1 MTAIENLPVDI
12 LYSIFREFEID
23 DLINVRT
30 TCTAFRNAVD
40 SIKKFSG
47 TVNAMSMA
55 EYGIS
60 TLPLVDYSAC
70 KFVFHYHVSM
80 ICDMLKVVVATN
92 NEMNSVVIQSPSE
105 RLWHKYDG
113 YTTFYPML
121 HKIKCIELHSNFPVK
136 KFNSLKS
143 VEEVV
148 WDIGGISFDTTMR
161 LCKIVSLPKIKKL
174 TLKIGSAF
182 ELDKLFD
189 FEPFIDIINEK
200 DIHVTIST
208 YALMVDKFA
217 AYRGIKRLTIY
228 TYYVGCVGT
237 EPFTL
242 RITNHK
248 EFTLHLI
255 NFSRRMT
262 VVFQNVKQ
270 FTFHDVSQFH
280 RTYTFVFKVHHNPSA
295 MFLAGNGNV
304 VIE

>member
-12 LYSIFREFEID
+12 LRSIFHGFELD
-23 DLINVRT
+23 DLITVRT
-30 TCTAFRNAVD
+30 TCSSFRDAVD

-47 TVNAMSMA
+47 TVNAMSMTN
-55 EYGIS
+55 YGIS
-60 TLPLVDYSAC
+60 SLPLVDYGAC

-80 ICDMLKVVVATN
+80 ICDMLNVVVATN
-92 NEMNSVVIQSPSE
+92 NKLNSVVIHSPSE
-105 RLWHKYDG
+105 RLWQKYDG

-121 HKIKCIELHSNFPVK
+121 HKIKCIELHSNFPVNE
-136 KFNSLKS
+136 FFSLKS

-148 WDIGGISFDTTMR
+148 WDIGGISFDTSTR
-161 LCKIVSLPKIKKL
+161 LCMIVLLLNIKKL
-174 TLKIGSAF
+174 TLRIGSAF
-182 ELDKLFD
+182 ELDELFD
-189 FEPFIDIINEK
+189 FKPFIDIINEK

-217 AYRGIKRLTIY
+217 DYRGIKRLTIY

-242 RITNHK
+242 RIANHK

-270 FTFHDVSQFH
+270 FTFHDISQFH
-280 RTYTFVFKVHHNPSA
+280 RTYTFVFKVYRNPSA
-295 MFLAGNGNV
+295 MFLAGNGDV